1 MASWNGLTLL
11 NMLSVFVCDRPGDW
25 DEHLPFML
33 SAYRSSVHSSTQC
46 TPNSL
51 VYGKETNLPIDLM
64 IPGSHLS
71 DIKARNYPD
80 YIQFVRKAL
89 QSAHSFARQHMGK
102 ALIRQKRNYDVHA
115 KSRSS
120 FKVGDLVRYYYV
132 PLKNKHK
139 FACPWIGPYKVT
151 KLVTEVD
158 YMIERLSGKP
168 DTRVVHVDHLK
179 PFEKAFEPSMDNL
192 GLPPLILDEDY
203 LDLVVDK
210 DHKDYLEFLE
220 PLLDKQSEAP
230 VPSESEPRALIRIPE
245 FSPVALRRGKRLVKP
260 PRRYRYSSNPMLIE
274 SVYWF

>member
-1 MASWNGLTLL
+1 MECWVLYHGVPTAIHYDQGREFEGHVFQHLAELLGATKTCTAPYRPQSDGLVERFNRTLF
-11 NMLSVFVCDRPGDW
+11 NMLSVFVSDRPGDW

-33 SAYRSSVHSSTQC
+33 SAYRSSVHASTQC

-64 IPGSHLS
+64 IPGSHMS

-80 YIQFVRKAL
+80 YVQFVRKAL

-132 PLKNKHK
+132 PLKNKNK

-158 YMIERLSGKP
+158 YRIERLSGRP

-179 PFEKAFEPSMDNL
+179 PFEKAFEPS
-192 GLPPLILDEDY
+192 Y
-203 LDLVVDK
+203 
-210 DHKDYLEFLE
+210 
-220 PLLDKQSEAP
+220 
-230 VPSESEPRALIRIPE
+230 PR
-245 FSPVALRRGKRLVKP
+245 
-260 PRRYRYSSNPMLIE
+260 
-274 SVYWF
+274 

>member
-1 MASWNGLTLL
+1 MYHGVPTAIHSDQGREFEGHVFQRLAELLGANKTRTAPYRPQSDGLVERFNRTLL

-33 SAYRSSVHSSTQC
+33 SAYRSSVHASTQC

-64 IPGSHLS
+64 IPGSHMS

-80 YIQFVRKAL
+80 YVQFVRKAL
-89 QSAHSFARQHMGK
+89 QSVHSFARQHMGK

-158 YMIERLSGKP
+158 YRIERLSGKP

-179 PFEKAFEPSMDNL
+179 LLRRLLSHL
-192 GLPPLILDEDY
+192 WITWDY
-203 LDLVVDK
+203 
-210 DHKDYLEFLE
+210 
-220 PLLDKQSEAP
+220 PLLS
-230 VPSESEPRALIRIPE
+230 
-245 FSPVALRRGKRLVKP
+245 
-260 PRRYRYSSNPMLIE
+260 
-274 SVYWF
+274 